1 MSENLTAEQTA
12 HANFIKNQIDNK
24 HLIPSLKTQIYA
36 MGEYLDRYGDEKLVM
51 ANYDNS
57 KKSTFTISNN
67 NPLTYGYE
75 KVDAI
80 PSGSSSS
87 AGTSLPDPATESV
100 VGKYYT
106 ITEDEVDKYYVGV
119 AYGAADV
126 NNLKSS
132 DSVKV
137 VIALNPTMT
146 QTVNAKPNIVIDG
159 REYTSGIA
167 GTNIIFY
174 MNRDHRISILWSA
187 DIVETYLVIAN
198 R

>member
-1 MSENLTAEQTA
+1 MSELTPEQAA

-51 ANYDNS
+51 ANYDDS
-57 KKSTFTISNN
+57 KKSTFTVTSN
-67 NPLTYGYE
+67 NPLTYSWE
-75 KVDAI
+75 EVKAADI
-80 PSGSSSS
+80 PQ
-87 AGTSLPDPATESV
+87 GTSPTEVDTLPEANSTNAGSYVSIGSDANK
-100 VGKYYT
+100 KYYKCMT
-106 ITEDEVDKYYVGV
+106 
-119 AYGAADV
+119 YGAADV

-137 VIALNPTMT
+137 VITLNPTMI

-167 GTNIIFY
+167 GTDIIFY

>member
-1 MSENLTAEQTA
+1 MSELTPEQTA

-57 KKSTFTISNN
+57 KKSTFTVTSN
-67 NPLTYGYE
+67 NPLTYGWEEVKAADIPQGTTPTEVGTLPEANSTNAGSY
-75 KVDAI
+75 VFIGSDANK
-80 PSGSSSS
+80 
-87 AGTSLPDPATESV
+87 
-100 VGKYYT
+100 KYYKCMT
-106 ITEDEVDKYYVGV
+106 
-119 AYGAADV
+119 YGAADV

-137 VIALNPTMT
+137 VITLNPTMI

-167 GTNIIFY
+167 GTDIIFY

>member
-1 MSENLTAEQTA
+1 MSELTPEQAAA

-57 KKSTFTISNN
+57 KKSTFTVTSN
-67 NPLTYGYE
+67 NPLTYGWE
-75 KVDAI
+75 KIAAPAD
-80 PSGSSSS
+80 PSGIN
-87 AGTSLPDPATESV
+87 TVQTLPTADSTNVEDIV
-100 VGKYYT
+100 KMGDDYYQC
-106 ITEDEVDKYYVGV
+106 VS
-119 AYGAADV
+119 YGAADV

-137 VIALNPTMT
+137 VITLNPTMI

-167 GTNIIFY
+167 GTDIIFY

>member
-1 MSENLTAEQTA
+1 MSELTPEQAA

-36 MGEYLDRYGDEKLVM
+36 MGEYLDLYGDEKLVM
-51 ANYDNS
+51 ANYDNN
-57 KKSTFTISNN
+57 KKSTFTVSNN

-80 PSGSSSS
+80 PSGSSS

-106 ITEDEVDKYYVGV
+106 ITEDNVDKYYVGV

-137 VIALNPTMT
+137 VITLNPTMI

-167 GTNIIFY
+167 GTDIIFY

>member
-1 MSENLTAEQTA
+1 MSSNLTEQVA
-12 HANFIKNQIDNK
+12 HENFIKNQIDNK
-24 HLIPSLKTQIYA
+24 NLIPSLKTQIYA
-36 MGEYLDRYGDEKLVM
+36 KGAYLDRFGDEKLVM

-57 KKSTFTISNN
+57 KKSTFTVSNN

-80 PSGSSSS
+80 PSGSSS

-106 ITEDEVDKYYVGV
+106 ITEDNVDKYYVGV

-137 VIALNPTMT
+137 VITLNSTMT

-167 GTNIIFY
+167 GTDIIFY